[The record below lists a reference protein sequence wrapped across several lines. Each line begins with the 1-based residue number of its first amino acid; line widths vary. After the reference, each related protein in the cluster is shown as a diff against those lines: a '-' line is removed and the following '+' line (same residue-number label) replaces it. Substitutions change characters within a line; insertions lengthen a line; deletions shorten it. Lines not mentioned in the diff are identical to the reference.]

1 MDALKCCVIWNLMLS
16 CCLLNRLEQTR
27 SHWKCHINYWDAV
40 VLSPSVSPL
49 LRACL
54 AKRKISTCQIKL
66 FTSNL
71 SHSFQ
76 RHCSAFLLVISEL
89 RYIWS
94 SSTEE
99 LLNCP
104 SSPYERGQNVCAYCT
119 DQCNAQTEGL
129 GLSLLWCVMNL
140 RTQIDTACDF
150 LVMKFTVAASPRHV
164 SYKH

>member
-1 MDALKCCVIWNLMLS
+1 MPHK
-16 CCLLNRLEQTR
+16 
-27 SHWKCHINYWDAV
+27 
-40 VLSPSVSPL
+40 L
-49 LRACL
+49 LRCSSSFSLCFSSALSVLKLYSSFSYQIC
-54 AKRKISTCQIKL
+54 TCQIKL

-129 GLSLLWCVMNL
+129 GLSLLWCVMIL
-140 RTQIDTACDF
+140 RSQIDTACDF